1 MRLER
6 GGRGFGASKRAHQS
20 QLSCLGV
27 LLMSYLAIYFF
38 SVRQFRRVLDMSI
51 LASGIPGK
59 KSEAASG
66 RETGS
71 AHSLCALG

>member
-1 MRLER
+1 
-6 GGRGFGASKRAHQS
+6 
-20 QLSCLGV
+20 
-27 LLMSYLAIYFF
+27 
-38 SVRQFRRVLDMSI
+38 MSI
-51 LASGIPGK
+51 LASGIPEK